1 MIRLIPTG
9 GDYGNIA
16 DGGTYE
22 SSKNLWVLGNY
33 SLFVRPGYHR
43 VDLNIPEG
51 DKNSLVLLISLLRK
65 ISW

>member
-22 SSKNLWVLGNY
+22 SSKKPVG
-33 SLFVRPGYHR
+33 VG
-43 VDLNIPEG
+43 
-51 DKNSLVLLISLLRK
+51 
-65 ISW
+65 